1 MEDSVFCPIHR
12 AINILQEKWTMHIV
26 RGLLG
31 GPLGFNELRRIAGGV
46 NAATLSQRLEHL
58 EEIGILT
65 KTIQSTM
72 PPRTRYELTEAGI
85 ALQGVIGSIQDWAQ
99 TYLES
104 VASQKSCN
112 TH

>member
-65 KTIQSTM
+65 KTIQS
-72 PPRTRYELTEAGI
+72 LSVL
-85 ALQGVIGSIQDWAQ
+85 LQIKSIYRKLQI
-99 TYLES
+99 Y
-104 VASQKSCN
+104 KSTKSLSTN
-112 TH
+112 KR